1 MRIAVLVSQGQR
13 NKGYDVPAEMIGA
26 GFTADV
32 VETGMPVF
40 PHNQLDHTLMQV
52 STIEGGL
59 RAVAAGYDAVFLN
72 TIGDYGLAALRS
84 AVPVPVVGAGQAG
97 MQIAA
102 GLGRRFAIVTIWP
115 EALRYLYEQLVADYG
130 FADRCAGIRF
140 VAEDAELAS
149 LDDDSNFVTEMRA
162 GVDPMIGRIARAM
175 AAAVEDDGADT
186 ILLGCTCMAPIAG
199 RLAAL
204 TDVPVINP
212 LNAGYK
218 LTETMLTLGLTQ
230 SPAAFRPSADR
241 QAQFQAMVAAA
252 APLMPGIAVDC
263 APCRV
268 VRLDAAGD

>member
-13 NKGYDVPAEMIGA
+13 NKGYAVPAEVIGA
-26 GFTADV
+26 GVEAEV

-40 PHNQLDHTLMQV
+40 PHNQLDHKLMEV
-52 STIEGGL
+52 STIEGGM
-59 RAVAAGYDAVFLN
+59 RAAAQGFDAVFLN
-72 TIGDYGLAALRS
+72 TIGDYGLAALRC
-84 AVPVPVVGAGQAG
+84 AVPIPVVGAGQAG

-102 GLGRRFAIVTIWP
+102 GLGKRFSIVTIWP

-130 FADRCAGIRF
+130 FADRCTGIRF
-140 VAEDAELAS
+140 VGDDGELAD
-149 LDDDSNFVTEMRA
+149 LDDDSNFVTEMRSGA
-162 GVDPMIGRIARAM
+162 DHMLGRIAREM

-186 ILLGCTCMAPIAG
+186 ILLGCTCMAPVAG

-212 LNAGYK
+212 LTVGYK
-218 LTETMLTLGLTQ
+218 LTEMMLALGLTQ

-241 QAQFQAMVAAA
+241 QAQFAAMVSAA
-252 APLMPGIAVDC
+252 APLMQGIAADC
-263 APCRV
+263 QPCRV